1 MNRFTAYVSGNVQ
14 KVGYRKRIID
24 IARAFGLKGM
34 IENLDDGRVKIIAE
48 GEDEK
53 LKWFEQAIEI
63 KNTLIQVSNVE
74 KAYNPAGGEFAKFGK
89 LVDDGE
95 TDSRLD
101 KGIEVMNSMLVAIKQ
116 VNTTLVDLNSNL
128 GGKIDNLSGKMD
140 EVNENLGGKIDNL
153 SGKMDEVNENLGG
166 KIDNLSG
173 KVDNLSGKMDEV
185 NENLGGKINQMDK
198 NLGGKMDR
206 MLQKQD
212 EVLLEV
218 KDIAQNGNELLVEVK
233 EMNRK
238 IDKVRDNEIIE
249 MKNDIAEVKA
259 ALRAKGII

>member
-1 MNRFTAYVSGNVQ
+1 MNRLTAYVSGNVQ

-48 GEDEK
+48 GDDEK
-53 LKWFEQAIEI
+53 LKWFEHAIEI

-89 LVDDGE
+89 LVDEGE

-116 VNTTLVDLNSNL
+116 VNTTLVDMNSNL
-128 GGKIDNLSGKMD
+128 GGKMDNLSGKMDNLSGKMDNLSGKMD
-140 EVNENLGGKIDNL
+140 EVNENLGSKID
-153 SGKMDEVNENLGG
+153 
-166 KIDNLSG
+166 
-173 KVDNLSGKMDEV
+173 
-185 NENLGGKINQMDK
+185 QMDK

-233 EMNRK
+233 DINRK
-238 IDKVRDNEIIE
+238 IDTVRDNEIIE

>member
-153 SGKMDEVNENLGG
+153 SGK
-166 KIDNLSG
+166 
-173 KVDNLSGKMDEV
+173 VDNLSGKMDEV

-233 EMNRK
+233 DMNRK

>member
-1 MNRFTAYVSGNVQ
+1 MWRQIRPNTKSKDAYSMKRLTAYVSGNVQ

-24 IARAFGLKGM
+24 IASAFGLKGM

-48 GEDEK
+48 GDDEK
-53 LKWFEQAIEI
+53 LKWFEHAIEI
-63 KNTLIQVSNVE
+63 KNTLIQVSHVE
-74 KAYNPAGGEFAKFGK
+74 KTYSSSGGDFAKFGK
-89 LVDDGE
+89 LVEEGE

-101 KGIEVMNSMLVAIKQ
+101 KGIEVMNSMLVAINQ
-116 VNTTLVDLNSNL
+116 VNTTLVSMDSNL
-128 GGKIDNLSGKMD
+128 GGKIDNLSDKMDEVNENLGGKIDNLSDKMD

-166 KIDNLSG
+166 K
-173 KVDNLSGKMDEV
+173 
-185 NENLGGKINQMDK
+185 
-198 NLGGKMDR
+198 MDR

-212 EVLLEV
+212 DLLLEV
-218 KDIAQNGNELLVEVK
+218 KDIGQNGNELLVEVK
-233 EMNRK
+233 DMNRK

>member
-53 LKWFEQAIEI
+53 LKWFEHAIEI

-74 KAYNPAGGEFAKFGK
+74 KAYNPAGGEFSKFGK
-89 LVDDGE
+89 LVDEGE

-116 VNTTLVDLNSNL
+116 VNTTLVDINSNL
-128 GGKIDNLSGKMD
+128 DGKM
-140 EVNENLGGKIDNL
+140 
-153 SGKMDEVNENLGG
+153 
-166 KIDNLSG
+166 
-173 KVDNLSGKMDEV
+173 DNLSGKMDEV

-233 EMNRK
+233 DMNRK

>member
-153 SGKMDEVNENLGG
+153 SGK
-166 KIDNLSG
+166 
-173 KVDNLSGKMDEV
+173 VDNLSGKMDEV

>member
-1 MNRFTAYVSGNVQ
+1 MNRLTAYVSGNVQ
-14 KVGYRKRIID
+14 KVGYRKRVID

-48 GEDEK
+48 GDDEK
-53 LKWFEQAIEI
+53 LKWFEHAIEI

-89 LVDDGE
+89 LVDEGE

-116 VNTTLVDLNSNL
+116 VNTTLVDMNSNL
-128 GGKIDNLSGKMD
+128 GGKMDNLGGKMD

-153 SGKMDEVNENLGG
+153 SCKMDEVNENLGG
-166 KIDNLSG
+166 KIDQ
-173 KVDNLSGKMDEV
+173 MD
-185 NENLGGKINQMDK
+185 ENLGR
-198 NLGGKMDR
+198 KMDR

-212 EVLLEV
+212 DVLLEV
-218 KDIAQNGNELLVEVK
+218 KDMAQNGNELLVEVK
-233 EMNRK
+233 DMNRK

>member
-1 MNRFTAYVSGNVQ
+1 MNRLTAYVSGNVQ

-48 GEDEK
+48 GDDEK
-53 LKWFEQAIEI
+53 LKWFEHAIEI

-74 KAYNPAGGEFAKFGK
+74 KTYSPAGGEFAKFGK
-89 LVDDGE
+89 LVDEGE

-116 VNTTLVDLNSNL
+116 VNTTLIDMNSNL
-128 GGKIDNLSGKMD
+128 GGKMDNLSGKMD
-140 EVNENLGGKIDNL
+140 EVNENLGGKID
-153 SGKMDEVNENLGG
+153 
-166 KIDNLSG
+166 
-173 KVDNLSGKMDEV
+173 
-185 NENLGGKINQMDK
+185 QMDK
-198 NLGGKMDR
+198 NQGGKMDR

-212 EVLLEV
+212 EVLLEF

-233 EMNRK
+233 DMNRK